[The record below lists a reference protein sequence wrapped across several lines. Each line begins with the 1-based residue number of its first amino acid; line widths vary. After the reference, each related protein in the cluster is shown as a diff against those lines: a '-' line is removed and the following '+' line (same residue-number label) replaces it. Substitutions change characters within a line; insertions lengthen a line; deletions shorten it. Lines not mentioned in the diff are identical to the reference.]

1 MTTPI
6 CDFVWRYEAL
16 RPIRLHMP
24 GHKQGTDITEIPGA
38 DVLYAAEGIIRES
51 EENAAALFQ
60 SRRTLYSAEGSSL
73 CIRAMLYLAQMHA
86 ALQGRRA
93 RIAAGRNAH
102 RVFLEAAAL
111 LDPELEW
118 IGESGSL
125 LQCRVDPKAL
135 EDLFRSPGTAP
146 TAVYLTTPDY
156 LGNRT
161 DLQPIAEICHRYGAL
176 LLADN
181 AHGAYLRFLP
191 GGEHPLTRGA
201 DLCCD
206 SAHKTLPVL
215 TGGAYL
221 HFSEDCPP
229 ALSAMGERAMSLFA
243 STSPSYLIL
252 ASLDAVNRLLAE
264 DYPARLLETAE
275 RVKDMKRALVQNG
288 WRLVGT
294 EPLKLTLAPKA
305 YGWLAGDLAAIMREN
320 RICCEFFDEDFL
332 VMMVSPENSAEEL
345 RTVSRLLLSLPRRR
359 PITEGPPAPA
369 KPERVLTPH
378 EALMRPFESVPAE
391 KSLGRILASPSVS
404 CPPAVPILVCG
415 ERIDE
420 QALELFRYY
429 GITKCDVVK

>member
-6 CDFVWRYEAL
+6 CDFVRRYEAL

-51 EENAAALFQ
+51 EDNAAALFQ

-93 RIAAGRNAH
+93 RIAAAGPGAGMDRGE
-102 RVFLEAAAL
+102 RLAAAVPGGPECAGGPVSL
-111 LDPELEW
+111 AADSPDGGVSHHAGLSRKPDGSAADRRDLSPARGAAAGGQRPWRLSALSAGGRAPPDP
-118 IGESGSL
+118 GGGSL
-125 LQCRVDPKAL
+125 LRLGAQDPA
-135 EDLFRSPGTAP
+135 
-146 TAVYLTTPDY
+146 
-156 LGNRT
+156 
-161 DLQPIAEICHRYGAL
+161 GA
-176 LLADN
+176 
-181 AHGAYLRFLP
+181 
-191 GGEHPLTRGA
+191 
-201 DLCCD
+201 
-206 SAHKTLPVL
+206 
-215 TGGAYL
+215 
-221 HFSEDCPP
+221 PP
-229 ALSAMGERAMSLFA
+229 ALAEMGERAMALFA
-243 STSPSYLIL
+243 STSPSYQIL

-264 DYPARLLETAE
+264 DYPARILETAD
-275 RVKDMKRALVQNG
+275 RVGKMKTALIRKG

-294 EPLKLTLAPKA
+294 EPLKLTLAPKS
-305 YGWLAGDLAAIMREN
+305 YGWLSGDLAAVLREN
-320 RICCEFFDEDFL
+320 SIYCEFFDEDYL

-345 RTVSRLLLSLPRRR
+345 RTVSRLLLSLPRRSA
-359 PITEGPPAPA
+359 ITALPPAAA

>member
-1 MTTPI
+1 
-6 CDFVWRYEAL
+6 
-16 RPIRLHMP
+16 
-24 GHKQGTDITEIPGA
+24 
-38 DVLYAAEGIIRES
+38 
-51 EENAAALFQ
+51 
-60 SRRTLYSAEGSSL
+60 
-73 CIRAMLYLAQMHA
+73 
-86 ALQGRRA
+86 
-93 RIAAGRNAH
+93 
-102 RVFLEAAAL
+102 
-111 LDPELEW
+111 
-118 IGESGSL
+118 GESGPL
-125 LQCRVDPKAL
+125 LQCRVDPNAL
-135 EDLFRSPGTAP
+135 EDLFRSPQTAP

-161 DLQPIAEICHRYGAL
+161 DLQPIAGICHRHGAL

-191 GGEHPLTRGA
+191 EGEHPLTRGA

-221 HFSEDCPP
+221 HFSKGCPP
-229 ALSAMGERAMSLFA
+229 ALAEMGERAMALFA
-243 STSPSYLIL
+243 STSPSYQIL

-264 DYPARLLETAE
+264 DYPARILETAD
-275 RVKDMKRALVQNG
+275 RVGKMKTALIRKG

-294 EPLKLTLAPKA
+294 EPLKLTLAPKS
-305 YGWLAGDLAAIMREN
+305 YGWLSGDLAAVLREN
-320 RICCEFFDEDFL
+320 SIYCEFFDEDYL

-345 RTVSRLLLSLPRRR
+345 RTVSRLLLSLPRRSA
-359 PITEGPPAPA
+359 ITALPPAAA
-369 KPERVLTPH
+369 KPERMLTPH
-378 EALMRPFESVPAE
+378 EALMRPFESVAAE